1 MQVGDYLVG
10 GKVFA
15 VRVRT
20 SEDFQDFYL
29 EAFKEKDLSE
39 KIAHADYFTVDGFFL
54 EEKFKK
60 VLERF
65 AERLQK
71 QKAE

>member
-1 MQVGDYLVG
+1 VVKQ
-10 GKVFA
+10 
-15 VRVRT
+15 
-20 SEDFQDFYL
+20 Q
-29 EAFKEKDLSE
+29 DLSE
-39 KIAHADYFTVDGFFL
+39 KLPHAEYFTVDGFFL

-65 AERLQK
+65 TERLQK

>member
-20 SEDFQDFYL
+20 SE
-29 EAFKEKDLSE
+29 DLSE